1 MLKTYK
7 CMVNLYVL
15 FTQRAKETRDEGDD
29 EVQAEV
35 NFLWLLFYKRAT
47 SLLVLLRYPV
57 TPSINTCKAFLLL
70 LL

>member
-1 MLKTYK
+1 MSYKKHTSDIPKTYLK
-7 CMVNLYVL
+7 FCVG
-15 FTQRAKETRDEGDD
+15 RAR

-57 TPSINTCKAFLLL
+57 TPSINKAFLLL

>member
-15 FTQRAKETRDEGDD
+15 FTQRAKEMRDEGDD

-47 SLLVLLRYPV
+47 SLLVLLHYPV
-57 TPSINTCKAFLLL
+57 TPSINKAFLLL

>member
-1 MLKTYK
+1 
-7 CMVNLYVL
+7 MVNLYVL
-15 FTQRAKETRDEGDD
+15 FTQRAKEMRDEGDD

-47 SLLVLLRYPV
+47 SLLVLLCYPV
-57 TPSINTCKAFLLL
+57 TLSINKAFLLL